1 MNKHKITENVST
13 ILFALVG
20 LFLSNFLIDYPV
32 VTGAILGISILV
44 FMYKLFMVPQERRG
58 KIRKIEFNYA
68 SFSVVADMITIIVI
82 GMITNLAAHQ
92 IFNLIEFLLD
102 LLSN

>member
-1 MNKHKITENVST
+1 
-13 ILFALVG
+13 
-20 LFLSNFLIDYPV
+20 
-32 VTGAILGISILV
+32 
-44 FMYKLFMVPQERRG
+44 MVPQERRG